1 MRPASLT
8 DELLDRL
15 RARVTAESGTTYTTT
30 AVFSG
35 GELATLP
42 ESTTADVHTA
52 YERAARAQRQWAATP
67 VEQRLAVFERFHDLL
82 LRDRDTVADLIQA
95 ETGKARRDAFEELC
109 EPALVASYYVRKAPK
124 LLRPH
129 RRAGLMPGVVTA
141 TELRVPKGVVGII
154 SPWNYPFTLA
164 LGDLVPAL
172 IAGNA
177 VVLMPDRQTAL
188 SPLYGVD
195 LLYRAGLPADL
206 LQVVLGD
213 GPVVGGAVVD
223 TCDYVGFTG
232 STRTGTLIAERAGK
246 RLIGCSLELG
256 GKNPMVVLDDVRIA
270 ATAKQA
276 ARACFANAG
285 QLCISIERIYVHDSI
300 FDAFAAALVAETAK
314 RAVRA
319 CFANAGQL
327 CISIERIYVHDSI
340 FDAFAEAFVAES
352 GRIAMKAGFDYAAGM
367 GSLTSQRA
375 LKTVAEHVDDARAK
389 GATVLTGG
397 RPRPDLGP
405 YFYEPTVLTDV
416 TPEMLPHAAETF
428 GPVVSLYPYAT
439 DDEAVALANQT
450 DYGLNASVFGR
461 NRARATRVAERL
473 RAGTVNVND
482 GYASAYGSIDAPMGG
497 MGSSGLGRRHGAD
510 GLLKYTEAQTVG
522 TQRIAL
528 LTPPAWVPYGLYTKV
543 MTASLRLMRRLGI
556 R

>member
-8 DELLDRL
+8 DDLLDRL
-15 RARVTAESGTTYTTT
+15 RARVVAAGDGATYTTT

-42 ESTTADVHTA
+42 ESTDTDVHTA
-52 YERAARAQRQWAATP
+52 FERATRAQRAWAATP
-67 VEQRLAVFERFHDLL
+67 LAQRLAVFARFHELL
-82 LRDRDTVADLIQA
+82 LRHREVVLDLIQA

-109 EPALVASYYVRKAPK
+109 EPLLVTSYYLRKAPK
-124 LLRPH
+124 LLRPR
-129 RRAGLMPGVVTA
+129 RRAGLLPGA
-141 TELRVPKGVVGII
+141 ISAAEHRRPKGVVGII

-164 LGDLVPAL
+164 LGDLIPAL

-177 VVLMPDRQTAL
+177 VIAMPDRQTAL
-188 SPLYGVD
+188 SPLYGVE
-195 LLYRAGLPADL
+195 LLHRAGLPPDV

-213 GPVVGGAVVD
+213 GPTVGGAVVD

-232 STRTGTLIAERAGK
+232 STRTGTLIAERAGR
-246 RLIGCSLELG
+246 RLVGCSLELG
-256 GKNPMVVLDDVRIA
+256 GKNPMVVLDDANVD
-270 ATAKQA
+270 ATAKAA

-300 FDAFAAALVAETAK
+300 FDSFADAFAAET
-314 RAVRA
+314 
-319 CFANAGQL
+319 
-327 CISIERIYVHDSI
+327 
-340 FDAFAEAFVAES
+340 
-352 GRIAMKAGFDYAAGM
+352 GRITLGTGFDYAAGM

-428 GPVVSLYPYAT
+428 GPVVSLYPFAS
-439 DDEAVALANQT
+439 DDEGVALANQT

-461 NRARATRVAERL
+461 DRARATRVAGRI

-497 MGSSGLGRRHGAD
+497 MGRSGLGRRHGAE
-510 GLLKYTEAQTVG
+510 GLLKYTEAQTIG
-522 TQRIAL
+522 TQRIAML
-528 LTPPAWVPYGLYTKV
+528 NPPGWVPYGLYTKV
-543 MTASLRLMRRLGI
+543 MAASLRLLRTLRI

>member
-1 MRPASLT
+1 MRPAALT

-300 FDAFAAALVAETAK
+300 FDAFA
-314 RAVRA
+314 
-319 CFANAGQL
+319 
-327 CISIERIYVHDSI
+327 
-340 FDAFAEAFVAES
+340 EAFVAES

>member
-1 MRPASLT
+1 MRPAALT
-8 DELLDRL
+8 DDLLDGL
-15 RARVTAESGTTYTTT
+15 RARVTAETGATYTST

-42 ESTTADVHTA
+42 ESTIADTHTA
-52 YERAARAQRQWAATP
+52 HERAARVQQQWAATP
-67 VEQRLAVFERFHDLL
+67 LAERLAIFTRFHDLL
-82 LRDRDTVADLIQA
+82 LRNRDTILDLIQA
-95 ETGKARRDAFEELC
+95 ETGKSRRDAFEELC
-109 EPALVASYYVRKAPK
+109 EPALVVSHYVRTAPK
-124 LLRPH
+124 LLGP
-129 RRAGLMPGVVTA
+129 RRRKGLLPGVITA
-141 TELRVPKGVVGII
+141 AELRRPKGVVGII

-164 LGDLVPAL
+164 IGDLVPAL

-177 VVLMPDRQTAL
+177 VVLKPDSQTAL
-188 SPLYGVD
+188 SPLHGVD
-195 LLYRAGLPADL
+195 LLYRAGLPAGL

-213 GPVVGGAVVD
+213 GPAVGGAVVD
-223 TCDYVGFTG
+223 TCDYLGFTG
-232 STRTGTLIAERAGK
+232 STRTGRLIAERAGR
-246 RLIGCSLELG
+246 RLVGCSLELG
-256 GKNPMVVLDDVRIA
+256 GKNPMVVLDDVRVA
-270 ATAKQA
+270 DTAKQ
-276 ARACFANAG
+276 
-285 QLCISIERIYVHDSI
+285 
-300 FDAFAAALVAETAK
+300 
-314 RAVRA
+314 AVRA

-340 FDAFAEAFVAES
+340 FDAFTEAFVAET
-352 GRIAMKAGFDYAAGM
+352 GGITLKAGYDYGADM

-375 LKTVAEHVDDARAK
+375 LKTVSEHVDDARAK

-416 TPEMLPHAAETF
+416 TPEMLPYAAETF
-428 GPVVSLYPYAT
+428 GPVVSLYPFAT

-461 NRARATRVAERL
+461 DRARARRVAARL

-497 MGSSGLGRRHGAD
+497 MGSSGLGRRHGAE
-510 GLLKYTEAQTVG
+510 GLLKYTEPQTIG
-522 TQRIAL
+522 TQRIAVID
-528 LTPPAWVPYGLYTKV
+528 PPRWLPYGLYTKV
-543 MTASLRLMRRLGI
+543 MAASLRLMRRLGI

>member
-8 DELLDRL
+8 DELLEHL
-15 RARVTAESGTTYTTT
+15 RGRVTAESGATYTST

-42 ESTTADVHTA
+42 ESNTADVHTA
-52 YERAARAQRQWAATP
+52 FERATRAQREWAATP
-67 VEQRLAVFERFHDLL
+67 VKDRLTVFERFHGLL
-82 LRDRDTVADLIQA
+82 LRNRETVLDLIQA

-109 EPALVASYYVRKAPK
+109 EPLLVTSYYLRKAPK
-124 LLRPH
+124 LLRPQ
-129 RRAGLMPGVVTA
+129 RRAGLMPGAITA
-141 TELRVPKGVVGII
+141 LETHVPKGVVGII

-172 IAGNA
+172 MAGNA

-188 SPLYGVD
+188 SPLLGAD
-195 LLYRAGLPADL
+195 LLYQAGLPAGL

-223 TCDYVGFTG
+223 TCDYIGFTG
-232 STRTGTLIAERAGK
+232 STRTGTLIAERAGR
-246 RLIGCSLELG
+246 RLVGCSLELG

-270 ATAKQA
+270 
-276 ARACFANAG
+276 
-285 QLCISIERIYVHDSI
+285 
-300 FDAFAAALVAETAK
+300 ETATQ
-314 RAVRA
+314 AIRA

-340 FDAFAEAFVAES
+340 FDAFAEAFVGQA
-352 GRIAMKAGFDYAAGM
+352 GGLALRPGFDYAADM

-375 LKTVAEHVDDARAK
+375 LKTVSEHVDDARAK

-428 GPVVSLYPYAT
+428 GPVVSLYPFGS

-461 NRARATRVAERL
+461 DRARATKVAARL

-497 MGSSGLGRRHGAD
+497 MGVSGLGRRHGAE
-510 GLLKYTEAQTVG
+510 GLLKYTEAQTIG
-522 TQRIAL
+522 TQRIAML
-528 LTPPAWVPYGLYTKV
+528 NPPKWVPYGLYTKV
-543 MTASLRLMRRLGI
+543 MAASLRLMRRLGI

>member
-8 DELLDRL
+8 DELLARL
-15 RARVTAESGTTYTTT
+15 RARVTAESGAGYTTT

-42 ESTTADVHTA
+42 ESTAGDVATAF
-52 YERAARAQRQWAATP
+52 ERAARAQRSWAATP
-67 VEQRLAVFERFHDLL
+67 LAERLKVFARYHSLL
-82 LRDRDTVADLIQA
+82 LRDKDTVLDLIQA

-109 EPALVASYYVRKAPK
+109 EPLLVTSYYLRTAPK
-124 LLRPH
+124 LLRP
-129 RRAGLMPGVVTA
+129 RRRQGLMPGAITA
-141 TELRVPKGVVGII
+141 TELRRPKGVVGVI

-164 LGDLVPAL
+164 LGDLIPAL
-172 IAGNA
+172 MAGNA
-177 VVLMPDRQTAL
+177 VIAMPDRQTAL
-188 SPLYGVD
+188 SPLYGTD
-195 LLYRAGLPADL
+195 LLYQAGLPADL

-213 GPVVGGAVVD
+213 GPSVGGAVVD
-223 TCDYVGFTG
+223 NCDYVGFTG
-232 STRTGTLIAERAGK
+232 STRTGRLIAERAAR
-246 RLIGCSLELG
+246 RLVGCSLELG
-256 GKNPMVVLDDVRIA
+256 GKNPMLVLDDADIA
-270 ATAKQA
+270 T
-276 ARACFANAG
+276 
-285 QLCISIERIYVHDSI
+285 
-300 FDAFAAALVAETAK
+300 TAK

-327 CISIERIYVHDSI
+327 CLSIERIYVHDSI
-340 FDAFAEAFVAES
+340 YDAFAEAFVAET
-352 GRIAMKAGFDYAAGM
+352 GRIPLKAGFDYGAGM

-405 YFYEPTVLTDV
+405 FFYEPTVLADV

-428 GPVVSLYPYAT
+428 GPVVSLYPFAT
-439 DDEAVALANQT
+439 DDEGVALANQT

-461 NRARATRVAERL
+461 DRARATRVAARV

-497 MGSSGLGRRHGAD
+497 MGSSGLGRRHGAE
-510 GLLKYTEAQTVG
+510 GILKYTEAQTVG
-522 TQRIAL
+522 TQRIAML
-528 LTPPAWVPYGLYTKV
+528 EPPPWLPYRVYATV
-543 MTASLRLMRRLGI
+543 MAASLRLLRRLGI